1 MCGYLNP
8 KSNQNIC
15 SMIYFMIGIGIRN
28 GCRPGFDFFNGRCRP
43 DSELVSNRHSRCRPG
58 FDWFSGRCRPGFDW
72 FSGRCRPGFDLFSG
86 RHSRCKAGSSLVSGK
101 NVDVDCLCRK

>member
-43 DSELVSNRHSRCRPG
+43 DSELVS
-58 FDWFSGRCRPGFDW
+58 GRCRPGFDW

-86 RHSRCKAGSSLVSGK
+86 GCRPGSSLVSGK